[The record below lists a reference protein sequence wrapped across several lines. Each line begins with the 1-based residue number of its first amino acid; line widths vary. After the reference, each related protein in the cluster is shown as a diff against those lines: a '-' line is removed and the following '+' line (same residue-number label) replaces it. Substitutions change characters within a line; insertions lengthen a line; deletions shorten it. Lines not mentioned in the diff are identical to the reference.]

1 MTCDT
6 ANGGLECLLDNN
18 NVSNGSVA
26 NGDHKHN
33 GVKANGTKPAVPLDN
48 DDIETR
54 KSLIILLTI
63 FVFSLAA
70 MLYIYKT
77 FPELEE

>member
-6 ANGGLECLLDNN
+6 ANGGPECLLDNN

-26 NGDHKHN
+26 NGGHKHN
-33 GVKANGTKPAVPLDN
+33 GVKVNGTKPAVPSDN

>member
-1 MTCDT
+1 MTCD
-6 ANGGLECLLDNN
+6 NGNGDLECLLDNN
-18 NVSNGSVA
+18 NVPNGKVA
-26 NGDHKHN
+26 NGGHKQN
-33 GVKANGTKPAVPLDN
+33 GVQVNGTKPVAQTD

-63 FVFSLAA
+63 FVLSAGA

-77 FPELEE
+77 FPELDE

>member
-1 MTCDT
+1 MTCD
-6 ANGGLECLLDNN
+6 NGNGSLECLLDNN
-18 NVSNGSVA
+18 NVSNGKVA
-26 NGDHKHN
+26 NGGHKQN
-33 GVKANGTKPAVPLDN
+33 GSKMNGTKPVVQSD

-63 FVFSLAA
+63 FVLAAVA